1 MVCFYVDSYGRVFG
15 LRLGVNPGRNARII
29 GSYEAERIAGRY
41 AVNMIEFAVRTHGG
55 RHRCYAS
62 D

>member
-1 MVCFYVDSYGRVFG
+1 MTCFYVDSYGRVFG
-15 LRLGVNPGRNARII
+15 LRLGVDPGTDAQLI
-29 GSYEAERIAGRY
+29 GASEAERIAGRY
-41 AVNMIEFAVRTHGG
+41 AVNMITFAVRMRGG